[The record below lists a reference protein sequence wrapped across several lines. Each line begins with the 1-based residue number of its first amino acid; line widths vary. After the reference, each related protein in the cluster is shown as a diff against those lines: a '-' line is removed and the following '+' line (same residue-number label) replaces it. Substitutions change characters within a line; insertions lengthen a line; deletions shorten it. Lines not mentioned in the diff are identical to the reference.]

1 MKKYLSVS
9 LFLLILVLG
18 CEKHEPFEKI
28 FLITEN
34 QKISTNRA
42 FDGCVIR
49 YSLGNYFSK
58 LSETLQKQSID
69 KAFAVWQKTNPNV
82 LFINV
87 SDTTKTELTVRFV
100 NSSQIS
106 KGDNYAPVGLIKT
119 PLKAISLLRQVKGFR
134 YEILLDNTQPWDEQ
148 SLIRVL
154 TYHIGNYLGFGI
166 STDVNSVMYPY
177 ASNISVNLS
186 KSDSIQ
192 YNQLYS
198 LPCKDFKY
206 ETLPIQIKLSNLVTK
221 DIKLERAG
229 IVTIK
234 STGVMVAGTFIG
246 DVTPDGKF
254 EFTIGGVAFDISAQ
268 YDINPD
274 FPHGAVIYKINDDK
288 DWRLCKSNCEFSTLG
303 NEYITLQLFIN
314 DSNAADNTGTY
325 TTIIDYK

>member
-1 MKKYLSVS
+1 
-9 LFLLILVLG
+9 
-18 CEKHEPFEKI
+18 
-28 FLITEN
+28 
-34 QKISTNRA
+34 
-42 FDGCVIR
+42 
-49 YSLGNYFSK
+49 
-58 LSETLQKQSID
+58 
-69 KAFAVWQKTNPNV
+69 
-82 LFINV
+82 
-87 SDTTKTELTVRFV
+87 
-100 NSSQIS
+100 
-106 KGDNYAPVGLIKT
+106 
-119 PLKAISLLRQVKGFR
+119 
-134 YEILLDNTQPWDEQ
+134 
-148 SLIRVL
+148 
-154 TYHIGNYLGFGI
+154 
-166 STDVNSVMYPY
+166 
-177 ASNISVNLS
+177 
-186 KSDSIQ
+186 
-192 YNQLYS
+192 
-198 LPCKDFKY
+198 
-206 ETLPIQIKLSNLVTK
+206 LVTK